1 MNERD
6 TLTLTFTNMDL
17 EGHPDC
23 VFDYVEVSHSDL
35 YFSLFLTLTFTN
47 MDLEGHPDCVFDY
60 VEVSHSDLYFSFIL
74 DLHPTWI
81 LKVTQIV
88 CLIMLR

>member
-23 VFDYVEVSHSDL
+23 VFDYVEVNQSDL
-35 YFSLFLTLTFTN
+35 YFSYIHILAKSSNRPLII
-47 MDLEGHPDCVFDY
+47 PPAY
-60 VEVSHSDLYFSFIL
+60 EVLGGI
-74 DLHPTWI
+74 
-81 LKVTQIV
+81 
-88 CLIMLR
+88 